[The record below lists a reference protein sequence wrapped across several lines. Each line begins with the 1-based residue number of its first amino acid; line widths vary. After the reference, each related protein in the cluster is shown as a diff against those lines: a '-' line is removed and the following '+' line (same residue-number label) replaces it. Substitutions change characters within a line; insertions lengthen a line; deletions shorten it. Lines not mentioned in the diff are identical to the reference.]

1 MSVHCI
7 NMHVFSDQLTRL
19 GGFRRQVTETAYC
32 IEVSLLMCS
41 MMLVSIWGLRNL
53 NDLEIDL
60 P

>member
-1 MSVHCI
+1 
-7 NMHVFSDQLTRL
+7 MHVFSDQLTRL